1 MKYQIIK
8 EKFDP
13 QGNKIYSKEIFTNKP
28 PKWKIEEWFDKY

>member
-13 QGNKIYSKEIFTNKP
+13 QGNKIYSKEIFTNKL
-28 PKWKIEEWFDKY
+28 PK